1 MTDEAGAAPA
11 AAEPIV
17 PSQGIAGAEAQP
29 DTGARQAGPVIERS
43 KETARASIDRA
54 FAALDKEDAGEKGK
68 AKDTGK
74 AADATTVEERE
85 DGRDEKGRFKAKDT
99 AASVEGQKLPEA
111 AADKT
116 KTPVADKVPG
126 GHAEPPARFSADA
139 KAAWATAPEAVRA
152 ETHRALKEL
161 SDGLSQ
167 YQQVFEPLKPFYQ
180 LAQKFDT
187 TVHET
192 LERYVGL
199 DFALVSNR
207 PEERLGAI
215 EKVLDYAGISP
226 KEYAA
231 FIMGQKPDEEQ
242 SQNDRTIREL
252 RQELAELKNQM
263 GGVSKSLQQRREDET
278 LKQVEAFA
286 EENPRLKELEFQKLV
301 FRLLSTHMADDLK
314 SAFDMASRLNPAP
327 ADSTQTTAASTAA
340 TTRPNAAQ
348 TRNGNL
354 SITGGPGS
362 GSNPAKRKAPS
373 TARESVDNAFAS
385 LGLG

>member
-1 MTDEAGAAPA
+1 MTDDAGAAPA
-11 AAEPIV
+11 AAEHLTL
-17 PSQGIAGAEAQP
+17 SQGSGGAEARP
-29 DTGARQAGPVIERS
+29 DAGTRQSEPVIERS

-54 FAALDKEDAGEKGK
+54 FAALDKEDSGEKVK
-68 AKDTGK
+68 AEDKGH
-74 AADATTVEERE
+74 AADASSAHERE
-85 DGRDEKGRFKAKDT
+85 DGRDDKGRFKAKEAPQT
-99 AASVEGQKLPEA
+99 EGPKPQEA
-111 AADKT
+111 DT
-116 KTPVADKVPG
+116 KTAVADKAPG
-126 GHAEPPARFSADA
+126 SHEEPPARFSADA

-161 SDGLSQ
+161 SDGLGQ

-180 LAQKFDT
+180 LAQKHDT

-192 LERYVGL
+192 LERYVNL
-199 DFALVSNR
+199 DFALVSDK

-231 FIMGQKPDEEQ
+231 FITGQKPDESQ

-252 RQELAELKNQM
+252 RQELADLKNQM
-263 GGVSKSLQQRREDET
+263 GGVSKSLQQRREDEA

-286 EENPRLKELEFQKLV
+286 EEHPRLKESEFQKLV

-327 ADSTQTTAASTAA
+327 ADNAQTTAASTAA
-340 TTRPNAAQ
+340 NTRPNAAQ

>member
-1 MTDEAGAAPA
+1 
-11 AAEPIV
+11 
-17 PSQGIAGAEAQP
+17 
-29 DTGARQAGPVIERS
+29 
-43 KETARASIDRA
+43 
-54 FAALDKEDAGEKGK
+54 
-68 AKDTGK
+68 
-74 AADATTVEERE
+74 
-85 DGRDEKGRFKAKDT
+85 
-99 AASVEGQKLPEA
+99 
-111 AADKT
+111 
-116 KTPVADKVPG
+116 
-126 GHAEPPARFSADA
+126 
-139 KAAWATAPEAVRA
+139 
-152 ETHRALKEL
+152 
-161 SDGLSQ
+161 
-167 YQQVFEPLKPFYQ
+167 
-180 LAQKFDT
+180 
-187 TVHET
+187 VHET

-231 FIMGQKPDEEQ
+231 FIMGQKPDEGQ
-242 SQNDRTIREL
+242 SQNDSTIREL

-327 ADSTQTTAASTAA
+327 ADNAQTTAASTAA
-340 TTRPNAAQ
+340 NTRPNPAQ